1 MKALL
6 LSAGYGR
13 RIANLTKK
21 TPKCLLKINNKPI
34 LQIWIEQLIKNNVEE
49 IIINTHYLHQKV
61 NDFIKKKK
69 FKIKITLV
77 YEKELL
83 GTAGTLIKNMELY
96 EDHDLL
102 VIHAD
107 NYFPKGLDMFI
118 KAHYQTEK
126 NILFS
131 ILCFETLYPKEC
143 GIVEFDKNNILKK
156 IHEKVNN
163 PPSNIANG
171 AIYLI
176 KNSSLRTINKKFNK
190 AKDFIKDIIP
200 FFYNKIYIFKTN
212 EKLTDIGSY
221 DNLKIAKSFS
231 NFIKKN
237 K

>member
-6 LSAGYGR
+6 LSAGYGK
-13 RIANLTKK
+13 RIANLTKN

-61 NDFIKKKK
+61 NDFIKKNK

-96 EDHDLL
+96 EGHDLL

-131 ILCFETLYPKEC
+131 ILCFETLYPNEC
-143 GIVEFDKNNILKK
+143 GIVEFDKNNILTKM
-156 IHEKVNN
+156 HEKVNK
-163 PPSNIANG
+163 PPSNLANG

-176 KNSSLRTINKKFNK
+176 KKSSLKIINQEFNN
-190 AKDFIKDIIP
+190 AKDFIKEIIP
-200 FFYNKIYIFKTN
+200 SFYNRVYIFKTN
-212 EKLTDIGSY
+212 EKFTDIGSY
-221 DNLKIAKSFS
+221 DNYLLANKFS
-231 NFIKKN
+231 KFYIKN